1 MFHVIMNEIETVKD
15 EYEELVQ
22 PYLGYVGNMLRWGAP
37 VAKICSQLGI
47 SEASFTKMGVEHKE
61 LATVIKEALLQ
72 RDEDI
77 QRAFFES
84 AIGSYHTDVRESLK
98 QMGNAKIIER
108 TETTRWHKADARVLS
123 LLLMNTDPWFLDKTR
138 FTRELEQRAQEI
150 RERIASSGEWKPA
163 DTNRLATIEVNE
175 DGERRRR
182 RRK

>member
-1 MFHVIMNEIETVKD
+1 MNEIEAAKD
-15 EYEELVQ
+15 EYENLVQ

-37 VAKICSQLGI
+37 VAKICSQLGV
-47 SEASFTKMGVEHKE
+47 SESSFTKMGVEHKE

-138 FTRELEQRAQEI
+138 FTRELEERAQEI

-163 DTNRLATIEVNE
+163 ETNRLATIEVNE